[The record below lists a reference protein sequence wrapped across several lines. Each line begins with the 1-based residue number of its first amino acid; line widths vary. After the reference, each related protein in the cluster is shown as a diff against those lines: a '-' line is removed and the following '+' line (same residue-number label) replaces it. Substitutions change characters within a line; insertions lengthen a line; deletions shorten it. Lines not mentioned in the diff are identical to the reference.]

1 MSTIFSSG
9 FNRVE
14 DPEVN
19 EVLDSNSIIVTQPES
34 NVTSFGNGF
43 NRIEEKTS
51 TSPTFTREENT
62 SSSLF
67 NNGFNRTEESSET
80 SSRVEPV
87 AEDPIITPSVPTGS
101 DSEPTPPQPITTEI
115 DYEAADAETDMPV
128 PADAAKE
135 QMRQLMGGSLP
146 TDEPKLRI
154 ATIAKDPN
162 SRLAKTIKEY
172 SETEAA
178 FSGMAAD
185 EGMTREELYATK
197 IFPEM
202 EDGAMKSFF
211 QKASEYGMGEE
222 AFDSIV
228 ALGAGMDY
236 TSAAYTD
243 ALDIFFTNMQQQSPE
258 FYKEA
263 VGATPDTA
271 AKQAAR
277 ETSNFITFLET
288 LPVAGPVVTGLLTP
302 MQVAGVSK
310 KQAKELAADAKA
322 AAAVAK
328 ERAAKFKRIE
338 TVKAAEKT
346 TKAAKRE
353 AAREAAAG
361 NNAIQ
366 ERMIMEFEQQL
377 GARSLLDINQVI
389 DESKLISTKKGD
401 SLKLDG
407 DKYRSAGKSLLTEK
421 GAGPDAVSDNW
432 LMDMVKGEL
441 TGTKGELPSFMM
453 DETGSLTVPVIR
465 SENFDAFTAVAAD
478 ILKKKGVK
486 YDPKSGKRL
495 IDTLFELSVDQDIMP
510 EGELLELLN
519 KYDLS
524 FEEYATMMVGSAS
537 EAGKVLNK
545 LSQITRRV
553 KPKSEMDALKEARL
567 LDNQSTFFKT
577 FRRVEDIRR
586 GLLVSQLATAMRNL
600 SSAGVRAPLEGLQNV
615 FDTALYNYSKDGLVA
630 GAKSL
635 GDMKG
640 NWRDSFRHMK
650 YIFDPTN
657 YKSVKEYTD
666 YILDR
671 PELANQSDR
680 MFNQI
685 NEIRRSRGAGT
696 TDTVTDKVLSAAEK
710 GVDVLNTPNRWQE
723 YMIRRASFTAEMERL
738 VKREYGLDLIDVV
751 NKGQIQ
757 DLLNDSPQ
765 LVGEG
770 KPPFQSIVSEAVD
783 KALDITYAKQPEVPV
798 FRELTSFI
806 TRNGLTTVV
815 AFPRFMFN
823 SMELAGEYGG
833 GAFAPVMKRAVNAIH
848 HRTDFKPVTDE
859 QIKVLKGLTSKLN
872 EVEVKLLNK
881 KSDDLTTVDR
891 KQLKKA
897 LNRVS
902 LEAKGPLTKADRR
915 QMSRNIIGATVI
927 LPAAMMYRNSEDA
940 PSDYKTLRADD
951 GSVINISSQS
961 PILRQALWI
970 AEWGKRK
977 ADGSLPK
984 WMETQGYKEGVE
996 AFIGTN
1002 VRTGTGGVVF
1012 QDVSDIFA
1020 EADALSGE
1028 ASGKYFGKAFGEY
1041 FTTFLTPINQVI
1053 ETQRAT
1059 GDRPSEF
1066 VDLRKEPTMEG
1077 GFLNAFG
1084 KNVVDRFR
1092 RKGYTNLF
1100 TPSEEK
1106 KAPLRETIFQEGE
1119 SEERIAPMLKV
1130 FTGVALQPDVSEAGK
1145 FLSDLGFADYKLRPR
1160 TISPGFQRY
1169 ETKVLRKILPTLV
1182 DAAKSPAFINV
1193 HRKNAKKQDAM
1204 SVSKYV
1210 RLQQTSFIEDQIS
1223 LYKSRIEGIIE
1234 GTDSVQGKRPD
1245 LTTPDGKPINVELTN
1260 LLATQQKFRR
1270 MKPVDRR
1277 AAIAY
1282 LPVKLKEM
1290 GMDEKP
1296 DFSNPLHLEIMLEYR
1311 TSSKIR

>member
-34 NVTSFGNGF
+34 SVTSFGNGF
-43 NRIEEKTS
+43 NRIEKETS
-51 TSPTFTREENT
+51 TSPMFTREEST

-67 NNGFNRTEESSET
+67 SNGFSRTEESSET

-87 AEDPIITPSVPTGS
+87 AEDPIITPSVPTGLE
-101 DSEPTPPQPITTEI
+101 SEPTPPQPITTEI

-135 QMRQLMGGSLP
+135 QMRKLLGGSLP

-222 AFDSIV
+222 AFDSLI

-243 ALDIFFTNMQQQSPE
+243 ALNIFFTNMQQQSPE

-277 ETSNFITFLET
+277 ETGNFITFLET

-407 DKYRSAGKSLLTEK
+407 DKYRSAGKTLLTEK

-567 LDNQSTFFKT
+567 LDNQNTFFKT

-586 GLLVSQLATAMRNL
+586 GLLVSQVATAMRNL

-696 TDTVTDKVLSAAEK
+696 TGTVTDRVLSAAEK

-738 VKREYGLDLIDVV
+738 VKREYGLDLVDVI

-806 TRNGLTTVV
+806 TRNGLTTV
-815 AFPRFMFN
+815 APFPRFMFN
-823 SMELAGEYGG
+823 SMELAGEYAG
-833 GAFAPVMKRAVNAIH
+833 GAFAPVMKHIVNS
-848 HRTDFKPVTDE
+848 V
-859 QIKVLKGLTSKLN
+859 KG
-872 EVEVKLLNK
+872 NK
-881 KSDDLTTVDR
+881 TTF
-891 KQLKKA
+891 
-897 LNRVS
+897 
-902 LEAKGPLTKADRR
+902 TKADRR
-915 QMSRNIIGATVI
+915 MMSRNIIGATVI

-1084 KNVVDRFR
+1084 KSAVDRFR

-1182 DAAKSPAFINV
+1182 DAAKSPVFIET
-1193 HRKNAKKQDAM
+1193 HRKNAKEQDSM
-1204 SVSKYV
+1204 SVDKYI

-1234 GTDSVQGKRPD
+1234 GTDSVQGSRPD

-1282 LPVKLKEM
+1282 LPVQLRKM

-1311 TSSKIR
+1311 TGSKIR